1 MTLALHLPVIEPPPE
16 YQEASYSIRSR
27 SDGTST
33 LLLFHKTQPT
43 LWYCEE
49 QHQWCVLKGHISELD
64 K

>member
-1 MTLALHLPVIEPPPE
+1 MTLALHLPVIAPPAGYE
-16 YQEASYSIRSR
+16 SAVFSIRSR

-33 LLLFHKTQPT
+33 LLLFHKTEPT

-49 QHQWCVLKGHISELD
+49 QHQWQVLTGHISELD